1 MKSLIY
7 WMVFQMLIGIWLFIS
22 PFVMEFR
29 EMTRVSSSNMLVGA
43 IVFVLG
49 LGVALYEH
57 YHEEVVCGEG
67 QMERKSV

>member
-7 WMVFQMLIGIWLFIS
+7 WMVLQMLIGVWLFIS
-22 PFVMEFR
+22 PFVMGFR
-29 EMTRVSSSNMLVGA
+29 EMARVSANNMLVGA

-57 YHEEVVCGEG
+57 YHLEDVCREE
-67 QMERKSV
+67 MARKSA